1 MTTRKPYEGKSRRLV
16 IAIDVGTTFSGVSYS
31 VLDPGQVPQV
41 CGVNRF
47 PAQEHAGGD
56 SKIPS
61 VLLYD
66 TQGVMRA
73 AGAETLQEDIIEAAI
88 EEGWSRAEWCVM
100 FKLHLRPRE
109 LGSDQAL
116 ATLPPLPPNKSV
128 VDIFADFLAYLFTCA
143 RTYIQETHPGG
154 VRFWTSIAH
163 NIDFVLTH
171 PNGWEGYQQA
181 QMREAAVQA
190 GLVADTDEGKA
201 RVSFVT
207 EGEAS
212 LHFCLNKGL
221 IVEGM
226 KDGKGVIIVDA
237 GGGTVDLSA
246 YAQVK
251 TGANISYTEVAP
263 AQCLFKGSIMVK
275 RNAQAY
281 IEGRLRNS
289 KFSDRSGDI
298 VDAFDKS
305 TKLTFKS
312 AKTSAYVKF
321 GGMNDVDTAY
331 DVRGGKLVIPGAEV
345 AKFFQP
351 TVTAISQA
359 VLRQRTQAK
368 PNVSSVFLV
377 GGFAASPFLYT
388 QLCESLEPLRF
399 EVCRPDSHMNKA
411 VADGGVLYVIDHH
424 VTARVARFTYGT
436 IGSRVYQNGNKEHRS
451 RNNKTHG
458 TQVTETQEF
467 IQALSEFYEESD
479 DYESYSIYA
488 PIQVYRGQVERPQ
501 WTDKLKPRRRPDG
514 KTFYQFDFKVIL
526 LFGLTELRAQLKWFE
541 NVSQLLSR
549 FPAQE
554 HAGGDSKIPS
564 VLFYDRYGQVRAVG
578 AETLQEDV
586 ILRASDER
594 WVRSEWFKLHLR
606 PRASD
611 PSQELSTLPP
621 LPPNKTVVDVFADML
636 AYLIDCAKVYIRE
649 THPGGAN
656 LWSSVGQNVD
666 FVLTHPNGWEGRQ
679 QALMRLAAVQAK
691 LIPDTDAGKARV
703 TFVSEGEASLHF
715 CLNKGLIAEGAMSN
729 KGIII
734 VDAGGGTIDL
744 SAYKQTKTG
753 DKTSYAECAAAQ
765 CLFKGSIMVKRSA
778 HTYVKG
784 KPQRATD
791 IVDTFD
797 RTTKLTFK
805 NAKTPSYVKFGGMN
819 DNDPAYSIRGGRL
832 VIAGTDMAKFFQPSV
847 TSITQ
852 AVHRQRGEA
861 SLSGPLVF
869 LVGGFAASGYLYT
882 ELQANLAPLGMD
894 VFRPDNHTN
903 KAVAEG
909 GVLYVLDHRVSARVA
924 RFTYGICGHER
935 YAQANPEH
943 ARRYHKSYVGADG
956 DRFVKDHFFSILEAG
971 TLVTETQEFKSSF
984 VRNYFS
990 PVEVSSS
997 QDTDIWVYRGDS
1009 KNPQWTD
1016 VDADDYTKIC
1026 TVPADASNAARN
1038 LSPLYNRHGSV
1049 YYKFSFDVI
1058 LLFGLT
1064 ELKAQISWLEHVRC
1078 FTPPSSTVADYLTIR
1093 YRVSN
1098 NGESYPPASCVA

>member
-1 MTTRKPYEGKSRRLV
+1 MSSRKPYEGKSRRLV

-47 PAQEHAGGD
+47 PGEEHAGGD

-66 TQGVMRA
+66 TEGVMRA
-73 AGAETLQEDIIEAAI
+73 AGAETMQEDIIEMAL
-88 EEGWSRAEWCVM
+88 EEGWARAEW

-128 VDIFADFLAYLFTCA
+128 VDVFADFLAYLFTCA

-154 VRFWTSIAH
+154 VRFWTSIAQ

-212 LHFCLNKGL
+212 LHFCLSKGL

-251 TGANISYTEVAP
+251 TGGSISYTEVAP

-436 IGSRVYQNGNKEHRS
+436 IGSRVYQNGNKEHRA
-451 RNNKTHG
+451 RNNKTHVSADGIKRVHDSFFSLVDVG

-467 IQALSEFYEESD
+467 IQPLSEFYEESD

-501 WTDKLKPRRRPDG
+501 WTDVDAGNFSVLCNITADVTSAVKKLKPRRRPDG
-514 KTFYQFDFKVIL
+514 KTYYQFDFKVIL

-541 NVSQLLSR
+541 NVRNMSSHVS
-549 FPAQE
+549 
-554 HAGGDSKIPS
+554 HA
-564 VLFYDRYGQVRAVG
+564 Y
-578 AETLQEDV
+578 
-586 ILRASDER
+586 
-594 WVRSEWFKLHLR
+594 
-606 PRASD
+606 
-611 PSQELSTLPP
+611 
-621 LPPNKTVVDVFADML
+621 
-636 AYLIDCAKVYIRE
+636 
-649 THPGGAN
+649 
-656 LWSSVGQNVD
+656 
-666 FVLTHPNGWEGRQ
+666 
-679 QALMRLAAVQAK
+679 
-691 LIPDTDAGKARV
+691 
-703 TFVSEGEASLHF
+703 
-715 CLNKGLIAEGAMSN
+715 
-729 KGIII
+729 
-734 VDAGGGTIDL
+734 
-744 SAYKQTKTG
+744 
-753 DKTSYAECAAAQ
+753 
-765 CLFKGSIMVKRSA
+765 
-778 HTYVKG
+778 
-784 KPQRATD
+784 
-791 IVDTFD
+791 
-797 RTTKLTFK
+797 
-805 NAKTPSYVKFGGMN
+805 
-819 DNDPAYSIRGGRL
+819 
-832 VIAGTDMAKFFQPSV
+832 
-847 TSITQ
+847 
-852 AVHRQRGEA
+852 
-861 SLSGPLVF
+861 
-869 LVGGFAASGYLYT
+869 
-882 ELQANLAPLGMD
+882 
-894 VFRPDNHTN
+894 
-903 KAVAEG
+903 
-909 GVLYVLDHRVSARVA
+909 
-924 RFTYGICGHER
+924 
-935 YAQANPEH
+935 
-943 ARRYHKSYVGADG
+943 
-956 DRFVKDHFFSILEAG
+956 
-971 TLVTETQEFKSSF
+971 
-984 VRNYFS
+984 
-990 PVEVSSS
+990 
-997 QDTDIWVYRGDS
+997 
-1009 KNPQWTD
+1009 
-1016 VDADDYTKIC
+1016 
-1026 TVPADASNAARN
+1026 
-1038 LSPLYNRHGSV
+1038 
-1049 YYKFSFDVI
+1049 
-1058 LLFGLT
+1058 
-1064 ELKAQISWLEHVRC
+1064 
-1078 FTPPSSTVADYLTIR
+1078 
-1093 YRVSN
+1093 
-1098 NGESYPPASCVA
+1098 